1 MNTEQIEYLK
11 NKIVQIANHIEKQT
25 EDKKALVKSYSIEI
39 NDSQSRLNAYAKAVT
54 SENIEFLNEVM
65 DVFEFNE
72 FEKIGK

>member
-1 MNTEQIEYLK
+1 MNVEQIEYLK